1 MRDENVEALSKSK
14 YSRSKNTGSPKQQLV
29 KVDGARKDGSE
40 KGNVPTNYGRR
51 LRGVLLKAAYAV
63 RRP

>member
-1 MRDENVEALSKSK
+1 MMI
-14 YSRSKNTGSPKQQLV
+14 TPKQQLV

-63 RRP
+63 RRQ